1 MLNRN
6 LIGKTYDPVIFRIT
20 EQRLKFFAK
29 ATGQTDPIYFDHDIA
44 VSQGHKGIVCP
55 PTFLIVVGM
64 EQKNPFQFLGDLE
77 IKIERMLHAGQEFIY
92 EEIVYEGD
100 KLRMDTKIIDM
111 YDKKEGL
118 LQFCIL
124 ESKFTNQ
131 NSTHVATLK
140 NTIVVR

>member
-6 LIGKTYDPVIFRIT
+6 LIGKTYEPVIFRVMG
-20 EQRLKFFAK
+20 QRLKFFAK

-44 VSQGHKGIVCP
+44 VTQGHRGIVCP

-64 EQKNPFQFLGDLE
+64 EQNTPFKFLGDLE
-77 IKIERMLHAGQEFIY
+77 IKIENTLHAGQEFIY
-92 EEIVYEGD
+92 EELVYEGD
-100 KLRMDTKIIDM
+100 KLRMETEIIDM

-131 NSTHVATLK
+131 NSTLVATLK

>member
-6 LIGKTYDPVIFRIT
+6 LIGKTYEPVIFRVT
-20 EQRLKFFAK
+20 DQRLKFFAK
-29 ATGQTDPIYFDHDIA
+29 ATGQTDPIYYDHDIA
-44 VSQGHKGIVCP
+44 ISQGHKGIVCP

-64 EQKNPFQFLGDLE
+64 EQKNPFQFLEDLDV
-77 IKIERMLHAGQEFIY
+77 KIERMLHAGQEFIY

-100 KLRMDTKIIDM
+100 KLRMDTEIIDM

-118 LQFCIL
+118 LQFCNL

-131 NSTHVATLK
+131 NSKHIATLK
-140 NTIVVR
+140 NTIVAR

>member
-6 LIGKTYDPVIFRIT
+6 LIGKTYEPVIFRVT
-20 EQRLKFFAK
+20 DQRLKFFAK
-29 ATGQTDPIYFDHDIA
+29 ATGQTDPIYYDHDIA
-44 VSQGHKGIVCP
+44 ISQGHKGIVCP

-64 EQKNPFQFLGDLE
+64 EQKNPFQFLEDLDV
-77 IKIERMLHAGQEFIY
+77 KIERMLHAGQEFIY

-131 NSTHVATLK
+131 KSTHVATLK

>member
-6 LIGKTYDPVIFRIT
+6 LIGKTYEPVIFRVT
-20 EQRLKFFAK
+20 DQRLKFFAK
-29 ATGQTDPIYFDHDIA
+29 ATGQTDPIYYDHDIA
-44 VSQGHKGIVCP
+44 ISQGHKGIVCP

-64 EQKNPFQFLGDLE
+64 EQKNPFQFLEDLDV
-77 IKIERMLHAGQEFIY
+77 KIERMLHAGQEFIY

-118 LQFCIL
+118 LQFCNL
-124 ESKFTNQ
+124 ESKITNQ
-131 NSTHVATLK
+131 YSKHVATLK

>member
-6 LIGKTYDPVIFRIT
+6 LIGKIYEPVIFRVT
-20 EQRLKFFAK
+20 GQRLKFFAK
-29 ATGQTDPIYFDHDIA
+29 ATGQTDPIYFNHDIA
-44 VSQGHKGIVCP
+44 VTQGHKGIVCP
-55 PTFLIVVGM
+55 PTFLIVIGM

-77 IKIERMLHAGQEFIY
+77 IKIERMLHSGQEFIY

-118 LQFCIL
+118 LQFCNL

-131 NSTHVATLK
+131 NNTHVATLK

>member
-6 LIGKTYDPVIFRIT
+6 LIGKTYEPVIFRVT
-20 EQRLKFFAK
+20 DQRLKFFAK
-29 ATGQTDPIYFDHDIA
+29 ATGQTDPIYYDHDIA
-44 VSQGHKGIVCP
+44 ISQGHKGIVCP

-64 EQKNPFQFLGDLE
+64 EQKNPFQFLEDLDV
-77 IKIERMLHAGQEFIY
+77 KIERMLHAGQEFIY

-118 LQFCIL
+118 LQFCNL

-131 NSTHVATLK
+131 HSKQVATLK

>member
-6 LIGKTYDPVIFRIT
+6 LIGKTYEPVIFLVT

-44 VSQGHKGIVCP
+44 VSKGHKGIVCP

-64 EQKNPFQFLGDLE
+64 EQKNPFQFLGDLN

-92 EEIVYEGD
+92 EDIVYEGD
-100 KLRMDTKIIDM
+100 KLRMDTEIIDM

-124 ESKFTNQ
+124 ESKFTNL
-131 NSTHVATLK
+131 NSTIVATIK

>member
-6 LIGKTYDPVIFRIT
+6 LIGKTYEPVIFRVT
-20 EQRLKFFAK
+20 DQRLKFFAK

-44 VSQGHKGIVCP
+44 VTQGHRGIVCP

-64 EQKNPFQFLGDLE
+64 EQKNPFQFLEDLDV
-77 IKIERMLHAGQEFIY
+77 KIERMLHAGQEFIY

-118 LQFCIL
+118 LQFCNL

-131 NSTHVATLK
+131 NSKHIATLK
-140 NTIVVR
+140 NTIVAR

>member
-6 LIGKTYDPVIFRIT
+6 LIGKTYEPVIFRVT
-20 EQRLKFFAK
+20 DQRLKFFAK
-29 ATGQTDPIYFDHDIA
+29 ATGQTDPIYYDHDIA
-44 VSQGHKGIVCP
+44 ISQGHKGIVCP

-64 EQKNPFQFLGDLE
+64 EQKNPFKFLEDLDV
-77 IKIERMLHAGQEFIY
+77 KIERMLHAGQEFFY

-118 LQFCIL
+118 LQFCNL

-131 NSTHVATLK
+131 NSKHIATLK
-140 NTIVVR
+140 NTIVAK

>member
-6 LIGKTYDPVIFRIT
+6 LIGKTYEPVIFRVT
-20 EQRLKFFAK
+20 DQRLKFFAK
-29 ATGQTDPIYFDHDIA
+29 ATGQTDPIYYDHDIA
-44 VSQGHKGIVCP
+44 ISQGHKGIVCP
-55 PTFLIVVGM
+55 PTFLIIVGM
-64 EQKNPFQFLGDLE
+64 EQKNPFQFLEDLDV
-77 IKIERMLHAGQEFIY
+77 KIERMLHAGQEFIY

-118 LQFCIL
+118 LQFCNL

-131 NSTHVATLK
+131 NSKHIATLK
-140 NTIVVR
+140 NTIVAR

>member
-6 LIGKTYDPVIFRIT
+6 LIGKTYEPVIFRVMG
-20 EQRLKFFAK
+20 QRLKFFAK

-44 VSQGHKGIVCP
+44 VTQGHRGIVCP

-64 EQKNPFQFLGDLE
+64 EQKNPFQFLDDLN

-100 KLRMDTKIIDM
+100 KLRMETEIIDM

-131 NSTHVATLK
+131 NSTLVATLK

>member
-6 LIGKTYDPVIFRIT
+6 LIGKTYEPVIFRVT
-20 EQRLKFFAK
+20 DQRLKFFAK
-29 ATGQTDPIYFDHDIA
+29 ATGQTDPIYYDHDIA
-44 VSQGHKGIVCP
+44 ISQGHKGIVCP

-64 EQKNPFQFLGDLE
+64 EQKNPFQFLEDLDV
-77 IKIERMLHAGQEFIY
+77 KIERMLHAGQEFIY
-92 EEIVYEGD
+92 EELVYEGD

-118 LQFCIL
+118 LQFCNL

-131 NSTHVATLK
+131 NNKHIATLK
-140 NTIVVR
+140 NTIVAR

>member
-6 LIGKTYDPVIFRIT
+6 LIGKTYEPVIFRVIG
-20 EQRLKFFAK
+20 QRLKFFAK

-44 VSQGHKGIVCP
+44 VTQGHKGIVCP
-55 PTFLIVVGM
+55 PTFLIAVGM
-64 EQKNPFQFLGDLE
+64 EQKNPFQFLEDLE

-100 KLRMDTKIIDM
+100 KLRMEAEIIDM

-131 NSTHVATLK
+131 NSTLVATLK

>member
-6 LIGKTYDPVIFRIT
+6 LIGKTYEPVIFKVT
-20 EQRLKFFAK
+20 DQRLKFFAK

-44 VSQGHKGIVCP
+44 VNQGHKGIVCP
-55 PTFLIVVGM
+55 PTFLILVGM
-64 EQKNPFQFLGDLE
+64 EQKNPFQFLEDLD

-92 EEIVYEGD
+92 KELVYEGD
-100 KLRMDTKIIDM
+100 KLRMETEIIDM

-124 ESKFTNQ
+124 ESKFRNQ
-131 NSTHVATLK
+131 HSKHVATLK